1 MEKFRGTLVVEQI
14 NGKRGA
20 FCVGTLHTSIGE
32 FKVTTK
38 ELDQFEPGRYDG
50 LFLVEELRTKTV
62 NWRNGLFT
70 YIQAFIAEGGLLIDA
85 EDQAP
90 PEPGPAQLEPDPID
104 EENGLASTGV
114 MPAEPVQPD
123 SSIKPAASRPNQQV
137 QTTANAM
144 TQGTQPDDETIFGV
158 ELYPLYANR
167 HSPIALDPT
176 VDRNLFRQ
184 QKDKL
189 KAAGY
194 RFVSTHQHWVLSEET
209 TGGQHD

>member
-1 MEKFRGTLVVEQI
+1 MEKFSGTLVVEEI
-14 NGKRGA
+14 NGRRGP

-32 FKVTTK
+32 FKVTSK

-50 LFLVEELRTKTV
+50 LFLVEDLRTKTV

-85 EDQAP
+85 EDQAQ

-104 EENGLASTGV
+104 EESSLASAGNT
-114 MPAEPVQPD
+114 PTEIELSPSTD
-123 SSIKPAASRPNQQV
+123 KSDKPAASRPPQAPACV
-137 QTTANAM
+137 GGSGA
-144 TQGTQPDDETIFGV
+144 QPDDEAIFGV

-167 HSPIALDPT
+167 QSPIALDPT
-176 VDRNLFRQ
+176 VDRTLFRQ

-194 RFVSTHQHWVLSEET
+194 RFVSTHQHWVLSEE
-209 TGGQHD
+209 QR